1 MKDMDAAG
9 DLIHEDP
16 DRDMRI
22 TLRSTTLKGAIQNA
36 YLELDTGSRWFATGD
51 STVTL
56 LGDIDTTQVDAPEGV
71 TITLTGKQDAT
82 EQLASG
88 GLLVCHQ

>member
-36 YLELDTGSRWFATGD
+36 YLELDTIMVPQSRPLSNKLSRTR
-51 STVTL
+51 
-56 LGDIDTTQVDAPEGV
+56 
-71 TITLTGKQDAT
+71 
-82 EQLASG
+82 
-88 GLLVCHQ
+88 

>member
-1 MKDMDAAG
+1 MEDMDAAG

-36 YLELDTGSRWFATGD
+36 YLELDTIMVPQSRPLMKKL
-51 STVTL
+51 S
-56 LGDIDTTQVDAPEGV
+56 
-71 TITLTGKQDAT
+71 
-82 EQLASG
+82 
-88 GLLVCHQ
+88 